1 MCSHIG
7 RLMKKAYNLKSNKGY
22 SLIETLIAVLILGV
36 IGIAVFTGLSTAAS
50 ANIVSDEQTTS
61 GSIARRQIE
70 SIQQQAYDSVNNPPV
85 YTLVSDLPAGYSIVS
100 PVVTRLDPKNNGT
113 SNDDGLQQISVTVM
127 HGTKTILTLVDYK
140 VKK

>member
-1 MCSHIG
+1 MCSLNKR
-7 RLMKKAYNLKSNKGY
+7 RLTKLIDIRSNTGY
-22 SLIETLIAVLILGV
+22 SLIETLIAVVILGV

-50 ANIVSDEQTTS
+50 ANIVSDEQTTA

-70 SIQQQAYDSVNNPPV
+70 SIQQQAYDSINNPPV
-85 YTLVSDLPAGYSIVS
+85 YTLITDLPAGYSIVT

-113 SNDDGLQQISVTVM
+113 GNDDGLQEISVTVM
-127 HGTKTILTLVDYK
+127 HGTKTVLTLVDYK